1 MVGKSEFYFD
11 KILVQVSI
19 LITCTHEQMLTA
31 RQQILLALL
40 FKKQTKKKSKTKTKE
55 YIKKYSPKNLK
66 VNLQIKNLQPGQS
79 KNEANS
85 YLPSIWS
92 QIR

>member
-40 FKKQTKKKSKTKTKE
+40 FKKKNKQKKQNKNKGVYKE
-55 YIKKYSPKNLK
+55 I
-66 VNLQIKNLQPGQS
+66 QS
-79 KNEANS
+79 KELESKFAD
-85 YLPSIWS
+85 
-92 QIR
+92 

>member
-31 RQQILLALL
+31 RQQILLTLL
-40 FKKQTKKKSKTKTKE
+40 FKKQKQKKQNKNKGVYKE
-55 YIKKYSPKNLK
+55 I
-66 VNLQIKNLQPGQS
+66 QS
-79 KNEANS
+79 KELESKFAD
-85 YLPSIWS
+85 
-92 QIR
+92 

>member
-40 FKKQTKKKSKTKTKE
+40 FKKQNKQKKKQNKNKGVYKE
-55 YIKKYSPKNLK
+55 I
-66 VNLQIKNLQPGQS
+66 QS
-79 KNEANS
+79 KELESKFAD
-85 YLPSIWS
+85 
-92 QIR
+92 

>member
-40 FKKQTKKKSKTKTKE
+40 FKKQTNKKKQNKNKGVYKE
-55 YIKKYSPKNLK
+55 I
-66 VNLQIKNLQPGQS
+66 QS
-79 KNEANS
+79 KELESKFAD
-85 YLPSIWS
+85 
-92 QIR
+92 